1 MATAT
6 TDNNAANEQKDVNAS
21 APEKAADKPAGNAAE
36 KGAEQTKPTRNPR
49 KRRLLLLGLLLI
61 VVLGVIG
68 VWAWYEMYGR
78 WSESTDDAYVNGN
91 VVEITPQVTGTVVSI
106 GADDGDLVREGQVL
120 VQFDPND
127 AEVALQS
134 AEANLAKVVRQVR
147 GLYSNVDGMK
157 AQLAAQRAE
166 VQRAQD
172 NYNRRRSLAAGGAIS
187 QEELSHAKD
196 DLTTAQNALTNI
208 QQQLATSSA
217 LVDDTQVSSHPDVKS
232 AAAQLRQ
239 AYLSNARSTLIA
251 PVTGYVAKR
260 TVQLGQRVQ
269 PGTALMAVIPLDQ
282 LWIDANFKETQLGQM
297 RIGQPVDIEA
307 DLYGGDVK
315 YNGTVDSV
323 GAGTGSAFA
332 LLPAQNATGNWIK
345 IVQRVPVRIHINA
358 DELAKH
364 PLRIGLSTTVDVN
377 LHDQS
382 GPVLAQQPPKQPLF
396 TTNVYAKQLADADTM
411 IARVIHENSASTSGK
426 TAQR

>member
-1 MATAT
+1 MATAET
-6 TDNNAANEQKDVNAS
+6 TQETQQDS
-21 APEKAADKPAGNAAE
+21 G
-36 KGAEQTKPTRNPR
+36 NPR
-49 KRRLLLLGLLLI
+49 KRKVLLLALALI
-61 VVLGVIG
+61 VILAGVG
-68 VWAWYEMYGR
+68 VWAWHELYGR

-134 AEANLAKVVRQVR
+134 AQANLAHTVRQVR

-157 AQLAAQRAE
+157 AQVHAQEAE
-166 VQRAQD
+166 VQKARE
-172 NYNRRRSLAAGGAIS
+172 NYNRRKNLAAGGAIS
-187 QEELSHAKD
+187 QEELSHARD
-196 DLTTAQNALTNI
+196 DLTSAQNALANAR
-208 QQQLATSSA
+208 QQLMTTSA
-217 LVDDTQVSSHPDVKS
+217 LVDDTVLSSHPDVQA

-282 LWIDANFKETQLGQM
+282 LWIDANFKETQLRDM
-297 RIGQPVDIEA
+297 RIGQPVDIET
-307 DLYGGDVK
+307 DLYGSDVK
-315 YNGTVDSV
+315 YSGTVDSL

-358 DELAKH
+358 EELARH
-364 PLRIGLSTTVDVN
+364 PLRVGLSTQVNVN

-382 GPVLAQQPPKQPLF
+382 GPVLAQQPPQKASFSTQ
-396 TTNVYAKQLADADTM
+396 VYARQLADADAM
-411 IARVIHENSASTSGK
+411 ITRLIHENSAAASK

>member
-1 MATAT
+1 MATAET
-6 TDNNAANEQKDVNAS
+6 TQETQQDS
-21 APEKAADKPAGNAAE
+21 G
-36 KGAEQTKPTRNPR
+36 NPR
-49 KRRLLLLGLLLI
+49 KRKVMLLGLALI
-61 VVLGVIG
+61 VVLAGVG
-68 VWAWYEMYGR
+68 VWAWHELYGR
-78 WSESTDDAYVNGN
+78 WNESTDDAYVNGN

-127 AEVALQS
+127 AEVGLQS
-134 AEANLAKVVRQVR
+134 AQANLARTVRQVR

-157 AQLAAQRAE
+157 AQVHAQEAE
-166 VQRAQD
+166 VQKAQE
-172 NYNRRRSLAAGGAIS
+172 NYNRRRNLAAGGAIS
-187 QEELSHAKD
+187 QEELSHARD
-196 DLTTAQNALTNI
+196 DLTSAQNALANAR
-208 QQQLATSSA
+208 QQLKTTSA
-217 LVDDTQVSSHPDVKS
+217 LVDDTVVSSHPDVQA

-239 AYLSNARSTLIA
+239 AFLTNARSTLIA

-282 LWIDANFKETQLGQM
+282 LWIDANFKETQLRDM

-307 DLYGGDVK
+307 DLYGSDVK
-315 YNGTVDSV
+315 FSGTVDSL

-358 DELAKH
+358 QELAKH
-364 PLRIGLSTTVDVN
+364 PLRVGLSTLVNVN

-382 GPVLAQQPPKQPLF
+382 GPVLAQQPPQKASFSTQ
-396 TTNVYAKQLADADTM
+396 VYDRQLADADAM
-411 IARVIHENSASTSGK
+411 ITRLIHENSAAASK

>member
-1 MATAT
+1 MATAET
-6 TDNNAANEQKDVNAS
+6 TQPSETAQDS
-21 APEKAADKPAGNAAE
+21 S
-36 KGAEQTKPTRNPR
+36 NPHKR
-49 KRRLLLLGLLLI
+49 KLMLLGLALI
-61 VVLGVIG
+61 VVLGGLG
-68 VWAWYEMYGR
+68 VWAWHELYGR

-127 AEVALQS
+127 AEVGLQS
-134 AEANLAKVVRQVR
+134 AQANLARTVRQVR
-147 GLYSNVDGMK
+147 GLYSNVDGMRAQVK
-157 AQLAAQRAE
+157 AQEAE
-166 VQRAQD
+166 VQKAQE
-172 NYNRRRSLAAGGAIS
+172 NYNRRKNLAAGGAIS
-187 QEELSHAKD
+187 REELSHARD
-196 DLTTAQNALTNI
+196 DLTSAQNALANAR
-208 QQQLATSSA
+208 QQLKTSSA
-217 LVDDTQVSSHPDVKS
+217 LVDDTVVASHPDVQS

-239 AYLSNARSTLIA
+239 AFLTNARSTLIA

-282 LWIDANFKETQLGQM
+282 LWIDANFKETQLRDM

-307 DLYGGDVK
+307 DLYGSDVK
-315 YNGTVDSV
+315 YSGTVDSL

-358 DELAKH
+358 QELAKH
-364 PLRIGLSTTVDVN
+364 PLRVGLSTQVDVN
-377 LHDQS
+377 LRDQS
-382 GPVLAQQPPKQPLF
+382 GPVLAQQPPKQASF
-396 TTNVYAKQLADADTM
+396 STQVYDRQLVDADAM
-411 IARVIHENSASTSGK
+411 ITRLIHENSAAASK

>member
-1 MATAT
+1 MATAET
-6 TDNNAANEQKDVNAS
+6 TQETQQD
-21 APEKAADKPAGNAAE
+21 G
-36 KGAEQTKPTRNPR
+36 GNPR
-49 KRRLLLLGLLLI
+49 KRKVLLLALALI
-61 VVLGVIG
+61 VILAGVG
-68 VWAWYEMYGR
+68 VWAWHELYGR
-78 WSESTDDAYVNGN
+78 WNESTDDAYVNGN

-134 AEANLAKVVRQVR
+134 AQANLAHTVRQVR

-157 AQLAAQRAE
+157 AQVHAQEAE
-166 VQRAQD
+166 VQKARE
-172 NYNRRRSLAAGGAIS
+172 NYNRRKNLAAGGAIS
-187 QEELSHAKD
+187 QEELSHARD
-196 DLTTAQNALTNI
+196 DLTSAQNALANAR
-208 QQQLATSSA
+208 QQLMTSSA
-217 LVDDTQVSSHPDVKS
+217 LVDDTVVSNHPDVQA

-282 LWIDANFKETQLGQM
+282 LWIDANFKETQLRDM

-307 DLYGGDVK
+307 DLYGSDVK
-315 YNGTVDSV
+315 YSGTVDSL

-358 DELAKH
+358 EELARH
-364 PLRIGLSTTVDVN
+364 PLRVGLSTQVNVD

-382 GPVLAQQPPKQPLF
+382 GPVLAQQPPQKASFSTQ
-396 TTNVYAKQLADADTM
+396 VYERQLADADAM
-411 IARVIHENSASTSGK
+411 ITRLIHENSAAAGK

>member
-1 MATAT
+1 MATAET
-6 TDNNAANEQKDVNAS
+6 TQS
-21 APEKAADKPAGNAAE
+21 A
-36 KGAEQTKPTRNPR
+36 QTQDSGNPR
-49 KRRLLLLGLLLI
+49 KRKVMLLALTLI
-61 VVLGVIG
+61 VILAGLGVWG
-68 VWAWYEMYGR
+68 WHELYGR

-127 AEVALQS
+127 AEVGLQS
-134 AEANLAKVVRQVR
+134 AQANLARTVRQVR
-147 GLYSNVDGMK
+147 GLYSNVDGMR
-157 AQLAAQRAE
+157 AQVNAQEAE
-166 VQRAQD
+166 VQKAQE
-172 NYNRRRSLAAGGAIS
+172 NYSRRKNLAAGGAIS
-187 QEELSHAKD
+187 QEELSHARD
-196 DLTTAQNALTNI
+196 DLTSAQNALANAR
-208 QQQLATSSA
+208 QQLKTTSA
-217 LVDDTQVSSHPDVKS
+217 LVDDTVVSSHPDVQA

-239 AYLSNARSTLIA
+239 AFLTNARSTLIA

-282 LWIDANFKETQLGQM
+282 LWIDANFKETQLRDM
-297 RIGQPVDIEA
+297 RIGQPVDIET
-307 DLYGGDVK
+307 DLYGSDVK
-315 YNGTVDSV
+315 YSGTIDSL

-358 DELAKH
+358 QELAKH
-364 PLRIGLSTTVDVN
+364 PLRVGLSTQVSVN

-382 GPVLAQQPPKQPLF
+382 GPVLAQQPPQKASFSTQ
-396 TTNVYAKQLADADTM
+396 VYDRQLADADAM
-411 IARVIHENSASTSGK
+411 ITRLIHDNSAAASK